1 MTPEQL
7 HDEVGS
13 GTLRP
18 VYVVV
23 GEERLLAD
31 RVVAAV
37 REAATK
43 GGVAGFNEDKFTA
56 QESSIDSILS
66 AAAMVPMMA
75 PRRFVLVRGLDRW
88 EKKAAEADDE
98 DARGDKVDADALAKS
113 PLDRLAEYAKAPV
126 PSTVLL
132 LSATKLHGQRRLVTV
147 AKKGGFL
154 VECAPL
160 ARRELP
166 GYVTRTARDKGHRI
180 AADAAEQLAEI
191 AGTDLATLED
201 AIERLSLYVGAGKPI
216 GEDAVAAVVTRV
228 RQSTVWELVDALGRR
243 RLDRAL
249 AVLADAYDAR
259 DGGLRL
265 LGAVSW
271 SVRQLVKLDS
281 ALRAGLSHNEA
292 AGRAGVSPFKVGEL
306 AQTLRGMPRGTPERW
321 MRSLAEA
328 DVALKSSRRPADAI
342 LEAMVVEM
350 CR

>member
-7 HDEVGS
+7 LDEVRA

-31 RVVAAV
+31 RVVAAI

-56 QESSIDSILS
+56 GEAPIDSILS

-88 EKKAAEADDE
+88 EKKAAEADD
-98 DARGDKVDADALAKS
+98 DVRADKGDADALAKA
-113 PLDRLAEYAKAPV
+113 PLDRLAEYAKDPA

-132 LSATKLHGQRRLVTV
+132 LVATKLHGQRRLVTV

-160 ARRELP
+160 ARRDL
-166 GYVTRTARDKGHRI
+166 GAYVSRTAREKGHRI
-180 AADAAEQLAEI
+180 AAEAAEQLAEI

-201 AIERLSLYVGAGKPI
+201 ALERLSLYVGAAQPI
-216 GEDAVAAVVTRV
+216 TEEAVAAVVTRV

-249 AVLADAYDAR
+249 AALADAYDAR

-281 ALRAGLSHNEA
+281 ALRSGLSQTEA
-292 AGRAGVSPFKVGEL
+292 AARAGVAPFKVAEL
-306 AQTLRGMPRGTPERW
+306 TQTLRAMPRGTPERW